1 MNFFGFFAHSWYV
14 WLLQSAFLVITMVAQ
29 KLYIGLCFLIG
40 YLLFVV
46 IRPFAP
52 FSSQSKFRACHCC
65 HCHLGT
71 PIRQCS
77 CFLLGSVRF
86 ILGAWQQ
93 LWDFLV
99 SRGRGSWKSWA
110 QIGGLSNWAIQGFGR
125 RVQDNGE
132 NWQCVSM
139 VSSDDTLLAL
149 PLFLSGKLVQ
159 CLLLSPPP
167 THPFLHQQLILLH

>member
-1 MNFFGFFAHSWYV
+1 MDSRIFCRSVIEEAFVSFWYLSNLTKMTSSHTRGEV
-14 WLLQSAFLVITMVAQ
+14 RL
-29 KLYIGLCFLIG
+29 
-40 YLLFVV
+40 
-46 IRPFAP
+46 FAP
-52 FSSQSKFRACHCC
+52 FSSQWKLRACHCC
-65 HCHLGT
+65 HCHIGT

-139 VSSDDTLLAL
+139 EFSGEMNADQTQMCLKGRYYYWIFGFSIFLYGEWFSSPCFSLT
-149 PLFLSGKLVQ
+149 
-159 CLLLSPPP
+159 
-167 THPFLHQQLILLH
+167 

>member
-1 MNFFGFFAHSWYV
+1 
-14 WLLQSAFLVITMVAQ
+14 MVAQ
-29 KLYIGLCFLIG
+29 QLYIGLCFLIG

-65 HCHLGT
+65 HYHLGT

-77 CFLLGSVRF
+77 WFLLGSVRF

-99 SRGRGSWKSWA
+99 NRGRGSWKSWA

-167 THPFLHQQLILLH
+167 THPFFHQQLILLH